1 MEWVFWASLVAVVYT
16 YAGYPLLLSI
26 LSFLNKLVAG
36 KARESKKDSPLPPV
50 SVVLVVHNEEA
61 RVLSRIENLLQADY
75 ANLEEVLVVCDRCDD
90 NTGPAAAAA
99 TGPVETSGIS
109 QWVRVAELEKG
120 KKGRAA
126 GMNQAVAIAKGDVV
140 VFTDIE
146 HRFERDTVSRLVAPF
161 ADKRVGAVTGHV
173 EFKNPRE
180 ETVGQLGVYGEL
192 EKLIQEKESDIAST
206 IGCEGAVFAVRGDAY
221 EAIPEDTASSELVV
235 PMKIALAGYRVLF
248 VRDAKACALQTGEW
262 RAESRRRMVRQ
273 ASGEWRTMIRH
284 PRWLLPWENRL
295 VWQLLSHKYLRL
307 LSPGFLLLIM
317 LANLMV
323 VDEHWFYWLAFF
335 GQVFAY
341 VFGMAGLYG
350 MGFPWKAVGLGAGIV
365 ADFLRLQALSTAGLV
380 QWIRRTQPLEGW

>member
-1 MEWVFWASLVAVVYT
+1 MGGKGELNNGMGILGKSGCGGLHLCRVSAATVDPLVSKQT
-16 YAGYPLLLSI
+16 GGGKTAGT
-26 LSFLNKLVAG
+26 
-36 KARESKKDSPLPPV
+36 ESNSPLPSV

-61 RVLSRIENLLQADY
+61 RVWRRIENLLQADY
-75 ANLEEVLVVCDRCDD
+75 ANLEEVLVICDRCDD
-90 NTGPAAAAA
+90 NTGPVAASA

-109 QWVRVAELEKG
+109 QWVRVVELEKG
-120 KKGRAA
+120 RKGRVA

-146 HRFERDTVSRLVAPF
+146 HRFERTTISRLVAPF

-173 EFKNPRE
+173 EFNNPPE
-180 ETVGQLGVYGEL
+180 ENAGQLGVYGEL
-192 EKLIQEKESDIAST
+192 EKLIQEAESDIAST
-206 IGCEGAVFAVRGDAY
+206 IGCDGAVFAVRGDAY

-248 VRDAKACALQTGEW
+248 ARDARAFALQAGEW
-262 RAESRRRMVRQ
+262 RAESRRGMVRQ
-273 ASGEWRTMIRH
+273 ASGEWRAMIHH

-295 VWQLLSHKYLRL
+295 VCQLVSHKYLRL

-335 GQVFAY
+335 GQVFGY
-341 VFGMAGLYG
+341 VFGIAGLYG

-365 ADFLRLQALSTAGLV
+365 ADFLRLQMLSTAGLV
-380 QWIRRTQPLEGW
+380 Q